1 MKKLSLLAL
10 LLPLLLVSCSKEG
23 GATPAATPYG
33 DVATPAWAVDS
44 TYDDL
49 DHSMT
54 AVVTVAQLGVA
65 DTSVIVP
72 VAIDSADLI
81 ATFCGD
87 ECLSLAHP
95 DPLGRFFLFIHAPSQ
110 PYGQI
115 TLRYYS
121 HTLHNIF
128 NTDTTFPFVNGGQ
141 QGTAAEPL
149 LVPFWAVTQR

>member
-1 MKKLSLLAL
+1 MKKLSLLVL

-23 GATPAATPYG
+23 GTTPAATPYG

-54 AVVTVAQLGVA
+54 AVVMVAQLGMA

-95 DPLGRFFLFIHAPSQ
+95 DPLGRFFLFIQAPSEAHR
-110 PYGQI
+110 PL
-115 TLRYYS
+115 TMRYYS
-121 HTLHNIF
+121 NHYRNIF
-128 NTDTTFPFVNGGQ
+128 LAKDSIVFNNGSQ
-141 QGTAAEPL
+141 LGTASSPL
-149 LVPFWAVTQR
+149 AMQFSLMQM

>member
-1 MKKLSLLAL
+1 MTIALAAL
-10 LLPLLLVSCSKEG
+10 FFLASCGKEEVG
-23 GATPAATPYG
+23 EKPHSIQGNI
-33 DVATPAWAVDS
+33 DDPAWQAD
-44 TYDDL
+44 TDYDY
-49 DHSMT
+49 
-54 AVVTVAQLGVA
+54 VGVA
-65 DTSVIVP
+65 HCD
-72 VAIDSADLI
+72 D
-81 ATFCGD
+81 
-87 ECLSLAHP
+87 
-95 DPLGRFFLFIHAPSQ
+95 LGRFFLFIHAPSQ